1 MKLKKKSGLISA
13 VIALSCASIV
23 SVGFASWVISQGD
36 SKEVTGNIT
45 VDTVSDQAH
54 VIKNAEGGTTLS
66 VNYGNNAKGA
76 AASSICFGWDDA
88 GAVAPIWL
96 TNTDANTVENLDAQI
111 VCYVSNLA
119 ADQTA
124 KVHVSIEL
132 TGTDAQKD
140 AFNSAVTNGYVGALT
155 NVASFALA
163 SGEEGTYGRQL
174 TVSLQFAWGSHFNV
188 AGNPV
193 NPYKFYNDGTKTAA
207 TDGAD
212 AQAALGAIEAFSG
225 VGFKVTIE
233 IDA

>member
-45 VDTVSDQAH
+45 VDTVSNEAH
-54 VIKNAEGGTTLS
+54 VIKNATGGDTLS
-66 VNYGNNAKGA
+66 VNYGDNAKGA

-96 TNTDANTVENLDAQI
+96 TNTDVNTVENLDAEI

-132 TGTDAQKD
+132 TGTDAQKN

-163 SGEEGTYGRQL
+163 SGEEGTYGREL
-174 TVSLQFAWGSHFNV
+174 TVSLQFAWGSHFS
-188 AGNPV
+188 GQ
-193 NPYKFYNDGTKTAA
+193 NPYKFYNNGTKTAA
-207 TDGAD
+207 SDGAD

>member
-1 MKLKKKSGLISA
+1 MKLRKKSGLIGA
-13 VIALSCASIV
+13 VIALSCASLV

-36 SKEVTGNIT
+36 NKEVTGNIT

-76 AASSICFGWDDA
+76 AASSICFGWDDTGVTA
-88 GAVAPIWL
+88 TPWL
-96 TNTDANTVENLDAQI
+96 LNSDAATVENLDAEI
-111 VCYVSNLA
+111 VFYVSNLGA
-119 ADQTA
+119 SDTA
-124 KVHVSIEL
+124 KVHVTVEL
-132 TGTDAQKD
+132 TGTDAQKS

-155 NVASFALA
+155 NVASFAIA
-163 SGEEGTYGRQL
+163 SGDEDQYGRQV

-188 AGNPV
+188 GSNPV

-207 TDGAD
+207 TAGAD
-212 AQAALGAIEAFSG
+212 AQAALGAIEAFDG
-225 VGFKVTIE
+225 VGFKVSIV

>member
-66 VNYGNNAKGA
+66 VNYGNNAKGT
-76 AASSICFGWDDA
+76 AASSICFGWDDT
-88 GAVAPIWL
+88 GVSGTPWL
-96 TNTDANTVENLDAQI
+96 TNDDNTMIENLDAT
-111 VCYVSNLA
+111 VVFYVSNLGA
-119 ADQTA
+119 GDSG
-124 KVHVSIEL
+124 KVHVSVEL
-132 TGTDAQKD
+132 TGTDEVQT
-140 AFNSAVTNGYVGALT
+140 AFNSAVTNNYVGALT
-155 NVASFALA
+155 NVASFVIGDEA
-163 SGEEGTYGRQL
+163 TYGRQV
-174 TVSLQFAWGSHFNV
+174 TVSLQFAWGSHFN
-188 AGNPV
+188 GQ

-207 TDGAD
+207 TAGAD
-212 AQAALGAIEAFSG
+212 AQEALGAIEAFDG
-225 VGFKVTIE
+225 VGFKVSIV